1 MFAVAEGRTKARILV
16 IDDDGPVRA
25 LIRQMLE
32 RDGYDVADA
41 PDGAAGLHEFAA
53 CRAHLVVVDIF
64 MPDKSGWETIRAL
77 QTMAAGLPFIV
88 VSGGGALEAVQK
100 GSTGTLEAMRGVA
113 TYRVLRK
120 PFQWRELR
128 AAVEDLLGGGERP
141 GEPS

>member
-16 IDDDGPVRA
+16 IDDDGPIRA

-32 RDGYDVADA
+32 RDGYDVVDA
-41 PDGAAGLHEFAA
+41 PDGATGLRAFATCGA
-53 CRAHLVVVDIF
+53 DLVVVDLF
-64 MPDKSGWETIRAL
+64 MPDQSGWETIRAL
-77 QTMAAGLPFIV
+77 QAMASGLPFIV

-100 GSTGTLEAMRGVA
+100 GSTSTLEAMREVA
-113 TYRVLRK
+113 AFRVLRK